1 MNSASVAW
9 NRLCTSGRS
18 KRGGRCHGKTAESE
32 GGQGKSGCAGA
43 TVWAVFRQDM
53 FRRTKFWH
61 GTKPVG
67 RDYAG
72 VSISNGKGAEF
83 AIRLLSVTFVWIND
97 DRFAF
102 ARCERER
109 GGSPAPTVLYI
120 RHHDIRVFNE
130 PAVSSGDS
138 VAWWNI
144 FQRRI
149 QRIVVELKVYISG
162 KISEDQR

>member
-9 NRLCTSGRS
+9 NRLCASGQS

-43 TVWAVFRQDM
+43 TVWAVFCQDM
-53 FRRTKFWH
+53 FRRTKFRH

-72 VSISNGKGAEF
+72 VPISNGKGAEF

-102 ARCERER
+102 ARRERER
-109 GGSPAPTVLYI
+109 GGSPSPTVLYI
-120 RHHDIRVFNE
+120 RHHDIGVFNE

-138 VAWWNI
+138 VAWRNV

-149 QRIVVELKVYISG
+149 
-162 KISEDQR
+162 

>member
-1 MNSASVAW
+1 MNSPSVAW
-9 NRLCTSGRS
+9 NRLFASGRS
-18 KRGGRCHGKTAESE
+18 KRGGHCHGKTAEGE
-32 GGQGKSGCAGA
+32 RGQGKSGCAGA
-43 TVWAVFRQDM
+43 TVWAVFCQDM

-67 RDYAG
+67 SDYAG
-72 VSISNGKGAEF
+72 VSISNGKDAEF

-120 RHHDIRVFNE
+120 RHHDIGVFNE
-130 PAVSSGDS
+130 PAVLSGDS
-138 VAWWNI
+138 VAWRNV
-144 FQRRI
+144 FQRWI
-149 QRIVVELKVYISG
+149 
-162 KISEDQR
+162 